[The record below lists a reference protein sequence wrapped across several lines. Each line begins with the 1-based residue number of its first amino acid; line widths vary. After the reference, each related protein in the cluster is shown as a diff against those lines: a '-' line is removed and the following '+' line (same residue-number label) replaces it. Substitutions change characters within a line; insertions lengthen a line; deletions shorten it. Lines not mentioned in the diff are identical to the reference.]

1 MKGWRE
7 GAGGRVEEDAAAEM
21 ETEASGSGAMGVAGT
36 SRGGGGRWQTWPFLG
51 WPHRPQL

>member
-21 ETEASGSGAMGVAGT
+21 ETEVSGSGAMGVAGT
-36 SRGGGGRWQTWPFLG
+36 SRGGGRWQTWPFLG